1 MHVASIRDVKFL
13 PVIFYVNFTVGL
25 ILSHVLHSFSH
36 LMKLLPLLMI
46 PWFFFSSFDGHKSSF
61 KLYIYIY
68 MNITSSLVI

>member
-13 PVIFYVNFTVGL
+13 PVTFDVNFPDGL

-46 PWFFFSSFDGHKSSF
+46 PCFFFSSFDGHKSSLNF
-61 KLYIYIY
+61 SGVCKML
-68 MNITSSLVI
+68 